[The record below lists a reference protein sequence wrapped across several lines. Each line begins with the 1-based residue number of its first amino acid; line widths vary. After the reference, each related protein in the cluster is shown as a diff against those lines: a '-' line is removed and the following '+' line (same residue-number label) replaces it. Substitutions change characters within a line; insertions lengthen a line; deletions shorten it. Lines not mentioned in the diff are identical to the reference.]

1 MSDESIRFEDA
12 MAAQHAELEADRN
25 LWKKLAHDGGVL
37 VAALRARIADQEAII
52 TGLNTEIRLRGE
64 RIAELEQQQGEWR
77 CPECGTMEARMS
89 VTMVVANLEGRIS
102 EREATI
108 EIQKKY
114 ITKVTDDEEVLE
126 KRIAKLETVL
136 RRGRQIRIGL
146 PGDTQTVRQTDF
158 HAYMRDI
165 DAALEEQR

>member
-1 MSDESIRFEDA
+1 VSDESIRFEDA

-37 VAALRARIADQEAII
+37 VAALRARIAELEAEDKFKLELL
-52 TGLNTEIRLRGE
+52 TKADA
-64 RIAELEQQQGEWR
+64 RIAELK
-77 CPECGTMEARMS
+77 EAHKIHLDAL
-89 VTMVVANLEGRIS
+89 V
-102 EREATI
+102 REA
-108 EIQKKY
+108 ERRDAR
-114 ITKVTDDEEVLE
+114 V
-126 KRIAKLETVL
+126 AKLEAVL

-165 DAALEEQR
+165 DATLEEKP